1 MQSLTPCHNYFFFS
15 EIISYDY
22 LPFSLSETFMNIMWI
37 CVYYKLIYNSF
48 KIEKITDVQCAT
60 TYPLR
65 LKNFVEKKKIYRL
78 ET

>member
-1 MQSLTPCHNYFFFS
+1 
-15 EIISYDY
+15 
-22 LPFSLSETFMNIMWI
+22 MNIMWI